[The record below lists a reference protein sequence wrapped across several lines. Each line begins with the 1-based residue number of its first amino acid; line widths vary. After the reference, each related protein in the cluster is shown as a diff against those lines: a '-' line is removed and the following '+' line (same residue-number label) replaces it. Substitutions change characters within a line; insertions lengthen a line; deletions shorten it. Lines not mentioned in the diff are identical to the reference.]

1 MLKDLNFEDITYQKG
16 LLIIITSS
24 SIEKAFMTN
33 LLVLIKNDLKKL
45 ENL

>member
-24 SIEKAFMTN
+24 SIEKASMTN
-33 LLVLIKNDLKKL
+33 LLILIKNDMKKL
-45 ENL
+45 GNL